1 MHGSP
6 LAFTFWKS
14 SCFYG
19 NAGAVARP
27 WDADREGSRRR
38 SAAGAGAVRGCWL
51 TPNVLGAA
59 GEGPGEAVW
68 GHFVC
73 VLLAKL
79 QQGVRGFLSSFSGGL
94 EAEQGAFQGRK
105 MSRGI
110 KV

>member
-1 MHGSP
+1 MR
-6 LAFTFWKS
+6 S
-14 SCFYG
+14 S
-19 NAGAVARP
+19 
-27 WDADREGSRRR
+27 RR
-38 SAAGAGAVRGCWL
+38 SAAGAGAVWGCWL

-79 QQGVRGFLSSFSGGL
+79 QQGVGGFLSSFSGGS
-94 EAEQGAFQGRK
+94 EAEQGVFQGRK

-110 KV
+110 KKCCCSKV